1 VDGGQRGFA
10 IPAQERFLDSWRD
23 AQRAVPGASR
33 RLEQLTADDQQRG
46 QALRIGQAGTAYVR
60 DYSVPLVAAAGRDPD
75 SARTVAATDEGR
87 QRIDAIRAE
96 FDRLVTTERGL
107 AVAREGRSAAPA
119 GRAVRGT
126 GGGA

>member
-46 QALRIGQAGTAYVR
+46 PALRVGPAVSAYAR
-60 DYSVPLVAAAGRDPD
+60 ASSVPRVAAAGRAPD

-96 FDRLVTTERGL
+96 FDRLVTTERG
-107 AVAREGRSAAPA
+107 A
-119 GRAVRGT
+119 
-126 GGGA
+126 GGARGGASGCATAAGD